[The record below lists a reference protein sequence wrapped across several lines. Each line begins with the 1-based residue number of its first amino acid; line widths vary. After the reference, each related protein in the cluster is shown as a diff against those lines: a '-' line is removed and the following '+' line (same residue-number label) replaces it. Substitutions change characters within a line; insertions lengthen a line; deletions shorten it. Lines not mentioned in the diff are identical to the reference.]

1 VTGSRPFAGVEKL
14 PTHVGG
20 LDHIFEGGLP
30 RGRTTLVSGTAGSSK
45 TVFACQFLAAGVGV
59 GEHGVFVTFE
69 ETPEDIRRNMAA
81 FGWDIA
87 RWEQEGRWRFVD
99 ASPQPGGPAELAG
112 EFDLGAMMARIE
124 HAVRTVGA
132 ERVSVDS
139 LGAVFAQMPDPATI
153 RHELFGLVTS
163 LKELGVTAV
172 LTAERASDDGP
183 LSRYDI
189 EEFIT
194 DNVLIIRN
202 ALEGDRRR
210 RTMEVLKFRGASHRK
225 GEFPFSVL
233 PGRGIVLIPLFPD
246 DAVHTTSGSLRVPS
260 GVRTLDEMC
269 GGGFFRDSIV
279 LASGATGTGKTLLTT
294 HYADAGAAAGERVL
308 LFAFEESREQLLRNA
323 AGWGIDFEDLEARGL
338 LRLVTEYPEAM
349 GLEDHLIR
357 MRTHIA
363 DFRPLRVA
371 VDSLSALERLAT
383 PRAFREFVFG
393 LTAHLKQQDM
403 NALFT
408 ATTPTLVGG
417 GSVTEAHISSI
428 TDTVIL
434 LRYVEMGGEMR
445 RGLMV
450 LKMRGS
456 AHDRR
461 IRDVTIDGTGMHI
474 GPPFRNIAGI
484 LIGTPRPVPE
494 DELTRLEEIFTEGR

>member
-1 VTGSRPFAGVEKL
+1 MNTRPHAGVEKL

-20 LDHIFEGGLP
+20 LDYIFEGGLP

-99 ASPQPGGPAELAG
+99 ASPQPEAPAELAG

-124 HAVRTVGA
+124 HAVQTVGA
-132 ERVSVDS
+132 ERVAVDS
-139 LGAVFAQMPDPATI
+139 LGAVFAQMPDTATI
-153 RHELFGLVTS
+153 RHELFGMVTR
-163 LKELGVTAV
+163 LKGLGVTAV

-194 DNVLIIRN
+194 DNVLVIRN
-202 ALEGDRRR
+202 ALEGEKRR

-225 GEFPFSVL
+225 GEYPFSVL
-233 PGRGIVLIPLFPD
+233 PGQGIVLIPLFQEEGLRGTSTSVRLSSGNDVLD
-246 DAVHTTSGSLRVPS
+246 D
-260 GVRTLDEMC
+260 MC

-279 LASGATGTGKTLLTT
+279 LASGATGTGKTLLTA
-294 HYADAGAAAGERVL
+294 HYAQAGAAADERVL

-323 AGWGIDFEDLEARGL
+323 GGWGIGFRDLEERGL
-338 LRLVTEYPEAM
+338 LRMVCEYPDAA

-357 MRTHIA
+357 MRDLIERY
-363 DFRPLRVA
+363 RPRRVA
-371 VDSLSALERLAT
+371 IDGLSALERLAT

-393 LTAHLKQQDM
+393 ITAYIKQQEI

-408 ATTPTLVGG
+408 ATTPTLIGG

-456 AHDRR
+456 PHDRR
-461 IRDVTIDGTGMHI
+461 IRDFTIDGSGLHI
-474 GPPFRNIAGI
+474 GAPFRNIAGI
-484 LIGTPRPVPE
+484 LAGAPRHVAE
-494 DELTRLEEIFTEGR
+494 DELTRLDELFSEGR